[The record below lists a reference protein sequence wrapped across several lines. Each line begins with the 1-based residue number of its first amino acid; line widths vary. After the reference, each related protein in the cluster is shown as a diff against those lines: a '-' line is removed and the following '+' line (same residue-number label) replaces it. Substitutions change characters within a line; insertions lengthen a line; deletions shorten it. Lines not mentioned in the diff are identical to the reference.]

1 MLHLCHCYNNGF
13 VKKTKSSLHEL
24 QFWVWVE
31 QWNCKDCN
39 GPPTPAPDYINHSPR
54 SLHKHRNSLITHSY
68 DAHCSISKQM
78 NAFVKKLYLSK
89 RLILIPCQFLLY
101 QKCNFTKT
109 IRTHIS
115 GNISPLSPHW
125 WAEKELSS
133 DREQTPFAAPKTFE
147 WAKQSD
153 AHYTV
158 AAIVPFLLSPSSLY
172 SCVFGQLLVCETD
185 HYFMYLTSVGHCVH
199 YTTCPIHCILCKYS
213 PTNDQLTNNISQ
225 MSKPW
230 VD

>member
-1 MLHLCHCYNNGF
+1 
-13 VKKTKSSLHEL
+13 
-24 QFWVWVE
+24 
-31 QWNCKDCN
+31 
-39 GPPTPAPDYINHSPR
+39 
-54 SLHKHRNSLITHSY
+54 
-68 DAHCSISKQM
+68 M
-78 NAFVKKLYLSK
+78 NAFVKQLYFVVK
-89 RLILIPCQFLLY
+89 RFILIYCQFLLY
-101 QKCNFTKT
+101 QNYNFTKT
-109 IRTHIS
+109 ITTHVS

-153 AHYTV
+153 THYTV
-158 AAIVPFLLSPSSLY
+158 ATIVPFLLSPSSLY
-172 SCVFGQLLVCETD
+172 SRICPCVFGQLLVCETD

-199 YTTCPIHCILCKYS
+199 YTICPIYCILCKYS